1 MIDPQILFAFLM
13 VITPVAGLRVGV
25 PLLVEYSVRNQV
37 NIFPYFFLAVLTG
50 ILLAFTLFLFLE
62 FVNKYLLKIKI
73 YEKIFNRYVE
83 RIRKKHEKFEKRY
96 HDMGYLALLIF
107 ISIPIPGSGSW
118 AGTFLAWLIGL
129 EKKKAF
135 PIIALGLFI
144 YASLILFISL
154 GFFNWFY
161 NR

>member
-1 MIDPQILFAFLM
+1 MEFQILFALLI
-13 VITPVAGLRVGV
+13 VITPFLGLRVGI
-25 PLLVEYSVRNQV
+25 PILVEYSVKNQV
-37 NIFPYFFLAVLTG
+37 NVFPYFFLAVFMG
-50 ILLAFTLFLFLE
+50 IMLAFTIFLFLE

-73 YEKIFNRYVE
+73 YERIFNKYVE
-83 RIRKKHEKFEKRY
+83 RIRKKHDKFEKRY

-144 YASLILFISL
+144 YASLILLMSL
-154 GFFNWFY
+154 GFFGWY
-161 NR
+161 YR